1 MPNGRTS
8 CFVDT
13 NVLVYA
19 MDESSPRKKAHAR
32 AWLDALASDDGLV
45 LSPQSINEFYHVSRR
60 RFPRVGRDEIVQACE
75 RYQVWCTAVLDVNT
89 ISRAWSLETA
99 TGYQWFD
106 CLLLSSAINAGCGF
120 FLSEDLQHGRLI
132 DDLAIVDPFQLS
144 PSEIF
149 TLD

>member
-1 MPNGRTS
+1 MPNAKTN

-19 MDESSPRKKAHAR
+19 MDDNSPHKKMQAR

-60 RFPRVGRDEIVQACE
+60 RFPSVGRNEILKACD
-75 RYQVWCTAVLDVNT
+75 RFLVWCSAALDVHT
-89 ISRAWSLETA
+89 INRAWSLEEA
-99 TGYQWFD
+99 TSYQWFD

-132 DDLAIVDPFQLS
+132 GDLRIVDPFQLS
-144 PSEIF
+144 PSDLL